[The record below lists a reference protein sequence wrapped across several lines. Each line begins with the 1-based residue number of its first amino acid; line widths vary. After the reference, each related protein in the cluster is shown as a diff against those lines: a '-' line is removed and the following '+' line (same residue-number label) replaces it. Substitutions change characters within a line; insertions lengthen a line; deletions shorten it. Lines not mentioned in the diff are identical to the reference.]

1 MQYNLQWGDI
11 VPFCKYCGSAH
22 DADAVFCTE
31 CGKQISTKITPPTK
45 GVVEIPLAVES
56 EDIIRVEN
64 RERPYLP
71 GDPITPEMKARI
83 VEYRERVAQYTL
95 SITVFKQLFKENPDL
110 FGEEEWKQA
119 ETLLAE
125 NYGLSDLSLYRQKE
139 LPDFESERKTSPTS
153 HRRNKS

>member
-1 MQYNLQWGDI
+1 M
-11 VPFCKYCGSAH
+11 
-22 DADAVFCTE
+22 
-31 CGKQISTKITPPTK
+31 
-45 GVVEIPLAVES
+45 AVES

-64 RERPYLP
+64 GERPYLP

-95 SITVFKQLFKENPDL
+95 SLTVFKQLFKENPDL